1 MLSYKQVVMKNKYF
15 LYIMSLSW
23 VMILSCDDKYLERY
37 PLDSPSNETFITN
50 EAELEMAITGVYNNL
65 WYSFSGTPFSLVL
78 DYTSDIGWDRNTN
91 DMQALALGVG
101 NADNTFVSDVWRHFY
116 AGISRC
122 NNILDK
128 AENIRNIVPEDKF
141 NQLIA
146 EARFFRAYNYFYLN
160 ELYGG
165 VPLVNHMLNLEE
177 SQTARSSKEEVTDFI
192 LSELDLAKPFLLKDT
207 HTTNRGRANLAS
219 ALALKSR
226 VALYNQR
233 WEEAAAAAKEIME
246 LGTYTLHDD
255 FSELFSYAGERSKE
269 IILSVQYEQGVQVHA
284 IANQFYSR
292 LAKGFSGKIPVQSM
306 VDSYECIDGK
316 SIDKS
321 ELFDPAKP
329 FENRDPRLT
338 QTIVLPQTRFIGYM
352 FETHPDSVMTWNF
365 NTTPASRV
373 SNTDVTNAYATFS
386 GYLWRKYA
394 DIADRDAPANADID
408 IILFRYAE
416 VLLNYAEAK
425 IEANQIDQSVY
436 DAINMVRQRP
446 SVEMPP
452 ITPGKTQQELRSVVR
467 KERKYELAAEGLRL
481 FDIKR
486 WKIAHEV
493 MPGKLRGRIRGALLE
508 TAPTI
513 DENGTPNYDNVPNQ
527 AKMRVIETRTY
538 DQNRDYLWPIPRL
551 EMEVNTQLDQNPN
564 Y

>member
-1 MLSYKQVVMKNKYF
+1 
-15 LYIMSLSW
+15 MSIFW
-23 VMILSCDDKYLERY
+23 IMILSCDDEYLERY
-37 PLDSPSNETFITN
+37 PLDSPSNETFLTN
-50 EAELEMAITGVYNNL
+50 EAELEMAVTGVYNGL

-91 DMQALALGVG
+91 DMQVLALGVG
-101 NADNTFVSDVWRHFY
+101 NADNTFVSGVWQHFY

-128 AENIRNIVPEDKF
+128 AEAIRDIVPENKF

-146 EARFFRAYNYFYLN
+146 EVHFFRAYYYFYLN

-165 VPLVNHMLNLEE
+165 VPLVTNMLTLEE
-177 SQTARSSKEEVTDFI
+177 SQTPRASKQEVTDFI
-192 LSELDLAKPFLLKDT
+192 LSELDLAKPYLLKDT
-207 HTTNRGRANLAS
+207 HSTNKGRVNLAS

-233 WEEAAAAAKEIME
+233 WEVAAAAAKEIMD
-246 LGTYTLHDD
+246 LGSYTLHDD
-255 FSELFSYAGERSKE
+255 FGELFSYAGERSNE
-269 IILSVQYEQGVQVHA
+269 IIFSIQYEEGLQVHA
-284 IANQFYSR
+284 IANQFFSR

-321 ELFDPAKP
+321 DLFNPKKP

-338 QTIVLPQTRFIGYM
+338 QTIVLPQTKFIGYM

-365 NTTPASRV
+365 NTTPATRV

-394 DIADRDAPANADID
+394 DIADRDAPAKSDID
-408 IILFRYAE
+408 IIVFRYAE

-436 DAINMVRQRP
+436 DAINLVRQRP
-446 SVEMPP
+446 SVEMPA
-452 ITPGKTQQELRSVVR
+452 IKEGMTQQELRSRVR

-486 WKIAHEV
+486 WEIAHEV
-493 MPGKLRGRIRGALLE
+493 MPGKLRGRIRGALLAE
-508 TAPTI
+508 APSI
-513 DENGTPNYDNVPNQ
+513 DENGTPNYDNVSNQ

-538 DQNRDYLWPIPRL
+538 DASRDYLWPIPRL
-551 EMEVNTQLDQNPN
+551 EMEVNAKLEQNPN

>member
-1 MLSYKQVVMKNKYF
+1 MV
-15 LYIMSLSW
+15 
-23 VMILSCDDKYLERY
+23 LSCDDKYLERY
-37 PLDSPSNETFITN
+37 PLDSPSDETFITN
-50 EAELEMAITGVYNNL
+50 EAELEMAVTGVYNAL

-91 DMQALALGVG
+91 DMQVLALGVG
-101 NADNTFVSDVWRHFY
+101 NPDNTFVSDVWKHFY

-128 AENIRNIVPEDKF
+128 AEGIRGIVPEDKF
-141 NQLIA
+141 NQLVA
-146 EARFFRAYNYFYLN
+146 ETRFFRAYYYFYLN

-165 VPLVNHMLNLEE
+165 VPLVTHMLTLEE
-177 SQTARSSKEEVTDFI
+177 SQTPRSTKEEVTNFI
-192 LSELDLAKPFLLKDT
+192 LSELDLAKPHLLKDT
-207 HTTNRGRANLAS
+207 HATNRGRVNLAS
-219 ALALKSR
+219 ALALTSR
-226 VALYNQR
+226 VALYNER
-233 WEEAAAAAKEIME
+233 WEDAAAAAKEVMS

-255 FSELFSYAGERSKE
+255 FSELFSYAGETSKE
-269 IILSVQYEQGVQVHA
+269 IILSAQYEQGLQVHA
-284 IANQFYSR
+284 ISNQFFSR

-306 VDSYECIDGK
+306 VDSYECLDGK
-316 SIDKS
+316 PIDQS
-321 ELFDPAKP
+321 EMYDPKKP

-352 FETHPDSVMTWNF
+352 FETHPDSLMTWNF
-365 NTTPASRV
+365 NTTPATRV

-394 DIADRDAPANADID
+394 DIADRDSPANSDID

-446 SVEMPP
+446 SVDMPP
-452 ITPGKTQQELRSVVR
+452 IEAGKTQQELRSAVR

-486 WKIAHEV
+486 WKIAHQV
-493 MPGKLRGRIRGALLE
+493 MPGKLRGRIRGEILAS
-508 TAPTI
+508 APSI
-513 DENGTPNYDNVPNQ
+513 DENGTPNYDNVANQ
-527 AKMRVIETRTY
+527 GKMRVIETRTY
-538 DQNRDYLWPIPRL
+538 DADRDYLWPIPRL
-551 EMEVNTQLDQNPN
+551 EMEVNTSLEQNPN

>member
-1 MLSYKQVVMKNKYF
+1 
-15 LYIMSLSW
+15 MSLSW

-101 NADNTFVSDVWRHFY
+101 NAVNTFVSDVWRHFY

-165 VPLVNHMLNLEE
+165 VPLVNHMLSLEE

-233 WEEAAAAAKEIME
+233 WEEAAAA
-246 LGTYTLHDD
+246 
-255 FSELFSYAGERSKE
+255 GE
-269 IILSVQYEQGVQVHA
+269 
-284 IANQFYSR
+284 
-292 LAKGFSGKIPVQSM
+292 
-306 VDSYECIDGK
+306 
-316 SIDKS
+316 
-321 ELFDPAKP
+321 
-329 FENRDPRLT
+329 
-338 QTIVLPQTRFIGYM
+338 
-352 FETHPDSVMTWNF
+352 
-365 NTTPASRV
+365 
-373 SNTDVTNAYATFS
+373 
-386 GYLWRKYA
+386 
-394 DIADRDAPANADID
+394 
-408 IILFRYAE
+408 
-416 VLLNYAEAK
+416 
-425 IEANQIDQSVY
+425 
-436 DAINMVRQRP
+436 
-446 SVEMPP
+446 
-452 ITPGKTQQELRSVVR
+452 
-467 KERKYELAAEGLRL
+467 
-481 FDIKR
+481 
-486 WKIAHEV
+486 
-493 MPGKLRGRIRGALLE
+493 
-508 TAPTI
+508 
-513 DENGTPNYDNVPNQ
+513 
-527 AKMRVIETRTY
+527 
-538 DQNRDYLWPIPRL
+538 
-551 EMEVNTQLDQNPN
+551 
-564 Y
+564 

>member
-1 MLSYKQVVMKNKYF
+1 MV
-15 LYIMSLSW
+15 
-23 VMILSCDDKYLERY
+23 LSCDDKYLERY
-37 PLDSPSNETFITN
+37 PLDSPSDETFITN
-50 EAELEMAITGVYNNL
+50 EAELEMAVTGVYNAL

-91 DMQALALGVG
+91 DMQVLALGVG
-101 NADNTFVSDVWRHFY
+101 NPDNTFVSDVWKHFY

-128 AENIRNIVPEDKF
+128 AEGIRGIVPEDKF
-141 NQLIA
+141 NQLVA
-146 EARFFRAYNYFYLN
+146 ETRFFRAYYYFYLN

-165 VPLVNHMLNLEE
+165 VPLVTHMLTLEE
-177 SQTARSSKEEVTDFI
+177 SQTPRSTKEEVTNFI
-192 LSELDLAKPFLLKDT
+192 LSELDLAKPHLLKDT
-207 HTTNRGRANLAS
+207 HATNRGRVNLAS
-219 ALALKSR
+219 ALALTSR
-226 VALYNQR
+226 VALYNER
-233 WEEAAAAAKEIME
+233 WEDAAAAAKEVMS

-255 FSELFSYAGERSKE
+255 FSELFSYAGETSKE
-269 IILSVQYEQGVQVHA
+269 IILSAQYEQGLQVHA
-284 IANQFYSR
+284 ISNQFFSR

-306 VDSYECIDGK
+306 VDSYECLDGK
-316 SIDKS
+316 PIDQS
-321 ELFDPAKP
+321 EMYDPKKP

-352 FETHPDSVMTWNF
+352 FETHPDSLMTWNF
-365 NTTPASRV
+365 NTTPATRV

-394 DIADRDAPANADID
+394 DIADRDSPANSDID

-452 ITPGKTQQELRSVVR
+452 IEAGKTQQELRSAVR

-486 WKIAHEV
+486 WKIAHQV
-493 MPGKLRGRIRGALLE
+493 MPGKLRGRIRGELLAS
-508 TAPTI
+508 APSI
-513 DENGTPNYDNVPNQ
+513 DENGTPNYDNVANQ
-527 AKMRVIETRTY
+527 GKMRVIETRTY
-538 DQNRDYLWPIPRL
+538 DADRDYLWPIPRL
-551 EMEVNTQLDQNPN
+551 EMEVNTSLEQNPN